1 MNDTVKTILDF
12 ADGGVSYKTERLP
25 RVKIKQQSPMPSL
38 TLLSIIA
45 VTLVLIF
52 CVFSAVQM
60 LGIKSDVYRLRD
72 ERTEMRSD
80 VDLLE
85 GLYQTRCA
93 RMNIT
98 TDMAPPAE

>member
-1 MNDTVKTILDF
+1 MNDTVKTILEI
-12 ADGGVSYKTERLP
+12 ADGGVSYRTERLP
-25 RVKIKQQSPMPSL
+25 RVKIKQESPMPSL

-60 LGIKSDVYRLRD
+60 LGIRSDVTRLRE

-93 RMNIT
+93 RMNVSGELST
-98 TDMAPPAE
+98 PTE